1 MSRASVIDLPNLSA
15 VSAVMLGV
23 DAAPSPLL
31 PPSTT
36 SFLLGTSNI
45 FLSVL
50 SCASPSS
57 LESSPLLLAL
67 LSSSSDL
74 EASFE
79 ISFSFPSS

>member
-1 MSRASVIDLPNLSA
+1 MSRASVIDLPNFES

-23 DAAPSPLL
+23 DAAPSPPL

-45 FLSVL
+45 FLSAP

-57 LESSPLLLAL
+57 SESSPLLLVLL
-67 LSSSSDL
+67 LSLSDS
-74 EASFE
+74 ETSFE
-79 ISFSFPSS
+79 MSSSFPSS